1 MSTNEDFTQR
11 RQLKTGHNEDP
22 LLLVTEKEY
31 LECDQVVAETY
42 HKCISIIKRRE
53 ACFMAFW
60 LQVDGT
66 VGISPNAQ
74 SALQA
79 LHVEWTKKERCIT
92 DCFDM
97 KTFERIVTISIF
109 LLFFCLFRNPFAKVG
124 KTEAKKNHLFIYE
137 KNANRNSQICTM
149 AEEWKFER

>member
-97 KTFERIVTISIF
+97 KTFERIVTISICSNVTELIEAMWDDYIRDGLF
-109 LLFFCLFRNPFAKVG
+109 LRGSLLQ
-124 KTEAKKNHLFIYE
+124 L
-137 KNANRNSQICTM
+137 NRLIAS
-149 AEEWKFER
+149 